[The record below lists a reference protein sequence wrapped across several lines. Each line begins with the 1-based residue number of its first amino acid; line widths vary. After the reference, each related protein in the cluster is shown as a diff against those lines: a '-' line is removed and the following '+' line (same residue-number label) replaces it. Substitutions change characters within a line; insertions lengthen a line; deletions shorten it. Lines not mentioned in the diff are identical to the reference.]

1 MIFQLTFENKEVFFL
16 FLRILLL
23 TLQLNFEIV
32 IVIAIAI
39 DLLHLQKLINYGIK

>member
-1 MIFQLTFENKEVFFL
+1 LIFQLTFENKEVFFL